1 MSGALVIGV
10 GSDLRRD
17 DAVGRH
23 VAEEYEARS
32 LGDVAVIVTTQLV
45 PELVEPISASDR
57 VVFVDASVAV
67 SAVAAVLVEPLAGA
81 GDSHHSTPG
90 ALLGLAE
97 RLGMNV
103 PPAFLVQVPA
113 HDLSLGEGLSPQT
126 AGFVPTALA
135 MVGDLADGGDVE
147 AQGFES
153 PC

>member
-1 MSGALVIGV
+1 MPGALVIGV

-45 PELVEPISASDR
+45 PELVEPISAAER

-67 SAVAAVLVEPLAGA
+67 SEVTALPVESLSGA

-103 PPAFLVQVPA
+103 PPAFLVEIPA
-113 HDLSLGEGLSPQT
+113 HDLALGEGLSPET
-126 AGFVPTALA
+126 AGFVSIALG
-135 MVGDLADGGDVE
+135 MVGDLAAGRD
-147 AQGFES
+147 
-153 PC
+153 P

>member
-45 PELVEPISASDR
+45 PELVEPISAAER
-57 VVFVDASVAV
+57 VVFVDASVDV
-67 SAVAAVLVEPLAGA
+67 SDVTGVPVEPLSGA
-81 GDSHHSTPG
+81 GESHHSTPA

-103 PPAFLVQVPA
+103 PPAFLVQIPA
-113 HDLSLGEGLSPQT
+113 HDLSLGEGLSPET
-126 AGFVPTALA
+126 AGFVSIALG
-135 MVGDLADGGDVE
+135 MVGDLAAGRD
-147 AQGFES
+147 
-153 PC
+153 P